1 MSKNE
6 TIENKRKRLIFR
18 SEHRGTKEMDIVM
31 GSFARKNVPD
41 FSEEELSLFDTILQ
55 ENDPDLYNWLTRKEQ
70 VPSEK
75 MNAVFEKL
83 LDHKIA

>member
-75 MNAVFEKL
+75 MNVVFEKL

>member
-41 FSEEELSLFDTILQ
+41 FSEEELSLFDMILQ

-75 MNAVFEKL
+75 MNVVFEKL